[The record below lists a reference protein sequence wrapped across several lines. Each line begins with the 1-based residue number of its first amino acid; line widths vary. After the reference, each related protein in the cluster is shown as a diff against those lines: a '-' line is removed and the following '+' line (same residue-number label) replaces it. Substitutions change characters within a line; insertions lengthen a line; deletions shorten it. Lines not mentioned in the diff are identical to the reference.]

1 MKYRKFGRIGWE
13 VSALGFGAMR
23 LPILDNDFSKIN
35 EPETIRMI
43 RYAIDHGVNY
53 IDSAY
58 GYHRG
63 NSEIIIGK
71 ALKDGYRER
80 VRVATKLP
88 CHDISKPE
96 DFDLCLN
103 EQLKRLGT
111 ERIDFYL
118 LHHLNKLIW
127 PKMLNLGILNWADA
141 AIADG
146 RIGYLGFSFHDNYE
160 LFKEIV
166 DFYDWTLCQIQY
178 NFADE
183 NFQAGTRGLR
193 YANKK
198 GLAVIVMEPNK
209 GGRLIKPPEN
219 IAKLWEETVVKKTPQ
234 ELALRW
240 VWNHPEVTLALSGM
254 NKFEQVVENVSF
266 TEYSEPFN
274 LNAEEFALV
283 ERVRDAY
290 RTNSHVSCTACRYC
304 MPCANGVDI
313 PRIFEFYDEAVTY
326 GDVVRR
332 QFMYGDPNM
341 INAKQRADKCIKC
354 EKCVEK
360 CPQKINIPEM
370 LEKAH
375 AFLIQKT

>member
-1 MKYRKFGRIGWE
+1 
-13 VSALGFGAMR
+13 
-23 LPILDNDFSKIN
+23 
-35 EPETIRMI
+35 
-43 RYAIDHGVNY
+43 
-53 IDSAY
+53 
-58 GYHRG
+58 
-63 NSEIIIGK
+63 
-71 ALKDGYRER
+71 
-80 VRVATKLP
+80 
-88 CHDISKPE
+88 
-96 DFDLCLN
+96 
-103 EQLKRLGT
+103 
-111 ERIDFYL
+111 
-118 LHHLNKLIW
+118 
-127 PKMLNLGILNWADA
+127 
-141 AIADG
+141 
-146 RIGYLGFSFHDNYE
+146 
-160 LFKEIV
+160 
-166 DFYDWTLCQIQY
+166 
-178 NFADE
+178 
-183 NFQAGTRGLR
+183 
-193 YANKK
+193 
-198 GLAVIVMEPNK
+198 
-209 GGRLIKPPEN
+209 
-219 IAKLWEETVVKKTPQ
+219 
-234 ELALRW
+234 
-240 VWNHPEVTLALSGM
+240 M